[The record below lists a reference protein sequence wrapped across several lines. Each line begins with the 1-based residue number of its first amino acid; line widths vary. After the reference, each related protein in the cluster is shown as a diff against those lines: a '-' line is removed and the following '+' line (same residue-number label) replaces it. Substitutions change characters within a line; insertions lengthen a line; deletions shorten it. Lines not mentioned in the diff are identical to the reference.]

1 MFRRQNGG
9 ASPASHISPAI
20 GKPPAVGAILKRRL
34 LAAAKAK
41 AAGMSPRSYG
51 RTI

>member
-1 MFRRQNGG
+1 MAALPRRL
-9 ASPASHISPAI
+9 SPAI

-34 LAAAKAK
+34 LAAAEAK
-41 AAGMSPRSYG
+41 AAGMSPRSCG